1 MHATQLREGVRDG
14 EVCRIVGVLGNDSK
28 IVFYLSSD
36 YDAVIGVKIVF
47 LSLPFTVTI
56 DNSER

>member
-36 YDAVIGVKIVF
+36 YDAVIVFKIV
-47 LSLPFTVTI
+47 
-56 DNSER
+56 